1 MLRLTISLKPSNV
14 AAKTQLFARIGD
26 SYVALFCSI
35 TPDFKDKF
43 FQHYADCLA
52 QAIFSTFCL
61 AYPDSRNTFHRAKF
75 KNRLVNVVWEWIS
88 GMQPPAGSWAQW
100 NLSSLDP
107 GYAKSIPMDRDQGY
121 KLGSRLSFDLIDI
134 EPVPM
139 ARRSLTPGT
148 RSVAGSLKPTKL
160 PPVIARSSLG
170 HPPKQESEQVGPG
183 PGFERVLFNTKGH
196 SPLVAHY
203 LQSRQLLTEGL
214 GPTDYMKRTQ
224 VATLPPLAPTYQDV
238 IRHARQIGNKLRE
251 NYDRDQMM
259 FLKEEKRIHRENL
272 KLKQEYQ
279 RLTCKILSHRH
290 EVKMLSERLIDSLMS
305 DGHLPIGSLLASI
318 LNPND
323 MSELSESM
331 SEASVSPVYQ
341 GEERALT
348 TTESRQNSSQ
358 SLTPIDE

>member
-1 MLRLTISLKPSNV
+1 
-14 AAKTQLFARIGD
+14 
-26 SYVALFCSI
+26 
-35 TPDFKDKF
+35 
-43 FQHYADCLA
+43 
-52 QAIFSTFCL
+52 
-61 AYPDSRNTFHRAKF
+61 
-75 KNRLVNVVWEWIS
+75 
-88 GMQPPAGSWAQW
+88 
-100 NLSSLDP
+100 
-107 GYAKSIPMDRDQGY
+107 
-121 KLGSRLSFDLIDI
+121 
-134 EPVPM
+134 
-139 ARRSLTPGT
+139 
-148 RSVAGSLKPTKL
+148 
-160 PPVIARSSLG
+160 
-170 HPPKQESEQVGPG
+170 
-183 PGFERVLFNTKGH
+183 
-196 SPLVAHY
+196 
-203 LQSRQLLTEGL
+203 
-214 GPTDYMKRTQ
+214 
-224 VATLPPLAPTYQDV
+224 
-238 IRHARQIGNKLRE
+238 
-251 NYDRDQMM
+251 MM